1 MLRSPHPRAA
11 FTLLASLVLL
21 PLALVPARA
30 ASKNL
35 LANPGFEERLPGH
48 PWMPAGW
55 DTSTSGLPT
64 TFFGCDT
71 FLVHSGKYAANV
83 ANVSTVLPMAHNWSQ
98 SIPVGKEAWGKDLLF
113 TVWTRSNGVDGR
125 AYCLLQAYRDT
136 VSYMANQWKISRD
149 DALQKMHIHR
159 VDDPLVDFGWK
170 RVVFTDPETDWVKR
184 ELRVWCAPGTD
195 MVFVRCGV
203 LGTGQLIIDDA
214 SLTLENPL
222 PATRLAPHQN
232 LLTDGGFEGDWSSW
246 EISIPPFAGLFVTPD
261 STEAHT
267 GKKSVFLEFV
277 PQPNMPPSPIVT
289 RVGVCQVVTNRNLGG
304 KRVRMS
310 AWCKVDSLHG
320 VAYLKI
326 FGHGKYG
333 IVQGIASEQLSD
345 TQPWTLTTQELD
357 LPPDTYQVWA
367 WCQYDAPVK
376 GKVHFDDASLEVIG
390 DVPPPP
396 KIPKLPKSSKASAEN
411 H

>member
-1 MLRSPHPRAA
+1 MLRPFRPG
-11 FTLLASLVLL
+11 LVLL
-21 PLALVPARA
+21 ACLALPLAAAPASA

-35 LANPGFEERLPGH
+35 LANPGFEDRLEGH

-55 DTSTSGLPT
+55 DTSVSGLAT

-71 FLVHSGKYAANV
+71 FLVHSGKFSANV

-98 SIPVGKEAWGKDLLF
+98 SLPIGKEAWGKDLLF
-113 TVWTRSNGVDGR
+113 TVWTRSNGVEGR
-125 AYCLLQAYRDT
+125 AYCMLQAYRDT
-136 VSYMANQWKISRD
+136 ISYMAHQWKVPRD
-149 DALQKMHIHR
+149 EAADRLKIHK

-170 RVVFTDPETDWVKR
+170 RVIFTENETDWVKR
-184 ELRVWCAPGTD
+184 EMRVWCAPGTD
-195 MVFVRCGV
+195 MVYVRCGV

-214 SLTLENPL
+214 SLTIENPL
-222 PATRLAPHQN
+222 PAPALRNNTN
-232 LLTDGGFEGDWSSW
+232 LLTDSGFEGDWSTW
-246 EISIPPFAGLFVTPD
+246 EIAIPPYAGLFVRPD
-261 STEAHT
+261 STEAHS
-267 GKKSVFLEFV
+267 GRKSAFFEYV
-277 PQPNMPPSPIVT
+277 PQPNMAPSPVVT

-310 AWCKVDSLHG
+310 AWCKVDSLRG

-326 FGHGKYG
+326 FAHGKYG
-333 IVQGIASEQLSD
+333 VVQGIASEQLSD

-390 DVPPPP
+390 NVPPPGKQP
-396 KIPKLPKSSKASAEN
+396 KTKIAKADEK